1 MVPAAITVLDVLP
14 LTSSGKLDRAAL
26 PAPDYAAAGGGQ
38 GPATVEE
45 EILCGIFADV
55 LGLERV
61 GPQDDFFALG
71 GHSLLAVRLVSRVRE
86 VLSAELAVRALFEAP
101 TPAGLAVRLEPVV
114 QVPPNRIPA
123 GATVIA
129 PDMLPL
135 VALEAEQ
142 IAAVVAGVDGG
153 AANVADVYPLAPLQE
168 GMLFHHL
175 MTADGGQDVYLQST
189 VLQFAGRGRLEE
201 FCAALRVVIARHDIF
216 RTAVAWRGL
225 PEPVQVVWR
234 HAELPVTE
242 VTLAGAG
249 DGPGAAAELLA
260 EAGQQMDLSR
270 APLLRVYVAGLD
282 AGRWLGLVQVHHLL
296 LDHTGLEVVLEEI
309 RALLCGEEDRLP
321 APVPFREYVA
331 RARLGVSRAEHER
344 FFAALLADVTEPTAP
359 YGLVDVHGDGS
370 AAARAGVGVP
380 AGLAGRVGDQA
391 RAAAVPA
398 ATIFHLAWARVLA
411 ALAGRDDVVF
421 GTILFGR
428 MGAGS
433 GADRAAGPLM
443 NMLPVRV
450 RVGQQGAASALAGLQ
465 AQLAGLLAHEHAPLP
480 LAQQA
485 SGVAAPAPLF
495 TTFLSYRHSTSQ
507 PQDREAS
514 ALEGIHLL
522 HGTDRTNYP
531 LAVSVDD
538 RGDGFAVTVDAVAPA
553 VPEQLCALLVT
564 ALDGLVTALEQ
575 APATPLHQ
583 VAVLEPAER
592 AQLLA
597 GWNDTSR
604 PVPAAT
610 VPELIAA
617 QAAGAPDAVAV
628 ICGDAVL
635 SYGELVARAN
645 KLACYLRQAGAGP
658 ETVVGLCLERG
669 AEMITAIL
677 AVWLAG
683 AAYLPLDPAY
693 PPARLAAM
701 LAGSRAGLL
710 VGTGEVLGGLP
721 AGRVQVIEI
730 DDRGVAAQIAG
741 MSAVPPVPPAAGQAA
756 YVIYTSGSTG
766 TPKGVTVSHRG
777 LANLAAAQIDR
788 FAVAAGDRVL
798 AFAAPVFDAS
808 VWDIVMALGGG
819 AVLVAAQPGRL
830 LAGDELAGLVA
841 RQGVTHLT
849 VPPAVLAGLDAGAL
863 GTVRTLVA
871 AGEALDGELAGRW
884 AESRRLINAY
894 GPTETT
900 VCATMTGSLDGPE
913 QPPIGTPLANTRVY
927 ALDGWL
933 CPVPAGVIGELYV
946 AGAQLARGYAH
957 RPGLTAERFVACPFG
972 GRGERMYRTGD
983 LAKWTPGGQLVF
995 AGRADDQVKVR
1006 GFRIE
1011 PGEVEAVLAGCPGV
1025 GQVVVMVREDTPGDR
1040 RLAAYLTPAADEGQE
1055 AGVLADAAREHAAA
1069 RLPEYM
1075 VPAAITVLDAL
1086 PLTPGGKLDRAALP
1100 VPGQAAAGGRDPA
1113 TVEEEIL
1120 CGIFADLLGLE
1131 RVGPQD
1137 DFFALGGH
1145 SLLAVRL
1152 ASRVRAVL
1160 GAELDV
1166 TAVFEA
1172 PTAAG
1177 LAVRLRQAGPA
1188 RAALTARP
1196 RPERVPLSFAQQ
1208 RLWFI
1213 GQLEGPSAL
1222 YNIPFSLRL
1231 SGELDAGALEA
1242 ALSDIAGR
1250 HEVLRTVFPA
1260 DGGQPYQ
1267 QVLDPAGLE
1276 WGLEPVLVVESD
1288 LAAVVAGIC
1297 GEPFDLAV
1305 GVPLRARLLRL
1316 GAGEHVL
1323 VVVIHHIATD
1333 GWSAG
1338 PLARDLSVA
1347 YAARRRGQV
1356 PGWAPLP
1363 VQYADYAIWQRELLG
1378 DLDDPGSVVAGQV
1391 GWWRRALAGMPA
1403 ELALPAVRP
1412 RPPVPSHRGISVPL
1426 EVPGPVHAGLA
1437 GLARQQGVTMFMVV
1451 QAGLALLL
1459 ARLGAGSD
1467 IPVGSPVAG
1476 RTDEALDELVGFF
1489 VNTLV
1494 LRTDLGG
1501 DPSFTQ
1507 LLGRVRE
1514 SWLGALEHQDV
1525 PFERLVEVLAPDRSL
1540 ARHPLFQV
1548 MLALQNVGTVAA
1560 RAAALP
1566 GITAAPVLAGPAQV
1580 RFDLDVA
1587 VSEVMGADGRLGGLR
1602 GLVTGAADLFDE
1614 ETVRGFAGRLGRVL
1628 AGVAAGPQVRLHE
1641 VAVLEAAERAQVLAG
1656 WNDAAAGPVPA
1667 VRVPELVAARAAGI
1681 PDAVAVVCGGVH
1693 VSYGELDARAGRL
1706 AQVLVSRGA
1715 GPDSVVAVVMGRCAE
1730 LVMVLLAVLKA
1741 GAGYL
1746 PVDPGYPAGRIEFM
1760 LADAVPV
1767 LVVADASGAAALP
1780 GPVLGAAGVVA
1791 VDEPGLAGWVAGGG
1805 GGLPGDAG
1813 AGVGRVLRPGH
1824 LAYVIYTSGSTGVPK
1839 GVGVAHRGVVSL
1851 LEVAAA
1857 RFGFGAG
1864 DVWSWF
1870 HSFAF
1875 DFSVWEIWG
1884 ALVSGGRLVVV
1895 PVEVS
1900 RSPVEF
1906 GGLLARERV
1915 SVLSQTPSAFYS
1927 LVAADADGR
1936 GGVRGLALRLVV
1948 CGGEALDVRR
1958 LGAWYSR
1965 HRDDA
1970 PVVVNM
1976 YGITETTVHVTCQV
1990 LDEGLAQG
1998 VAGGSLVGRGI
2009 AGLRVF
2015 VLDEWLCPV
2024 PAGVVGELYVAGAG
2038 LARGYAGRAGLSA
2051 QRFVA
2056 CPFGTGERMYR
2067 TGDLAKWA
2075 PGGVLVFAGR
2085 ADDQVKIRGFRI
2097 ELGEVEAVL
2106 AGCAG
2111 VAQAV
2116 VTVREDTPG
2125 DQRLA
2130 GYVVP
2135 ASASTGDGADLAA
2148 AAREYAAA
2156 RLPEYMVPAAITVLD
2171 ALPLTPGGK
2180 VDRKALPAPDYAA
2193 GRRPGPATVEEEILC
2208 GIFAEVLGLERV
2220 GPQDDF
2226 FALGGH
2232 SLLAIRLVSQVR
2244 AVLGAELAVR
2254 ALFEAPTP
2262 EGLAVRLAA
2271 ADPARAPLTAQARPQ
2286 RVPLSFAQQRLWFI
2300 AQLEGPSALYNIPFA
2315 LRLSGELDA
2324 GALGVGAGRCGGPAR
2339 GAAHG
2344 VPRRRRPA
2352 LSEGPGP
2359 GRAGVGLE
2367 PVTSRCR

>member
-1 MVPAAITVLDVLP
+1 MTVAADLFDEDT
-14 LTSSGKLDRAAL
+14 AAL
-26 PAPDYAAAGGGQ
+26 
-38 GPATVEE
+38 
-45 EILCGIFADV
+45 
-55 LGLERV
+55 
-61 GPQDDFFALG
+61 
-71 GHSLLAVRLVSRVRE
+71 
-86 VLSAELAVRALFEAP
+86 
-101 TPAGLAVRLEPVV
+101 
-114 QVPPNRIPA
+114 
-123 GATVIA
+123 IA
-129 PDMLPL
+129 
-135 VALEAEQ
+135 
-142 IAAVVAGVDGG
+142 
-153 AANVADVYPLAPLQE
+153 
-168 GMLFHHL
+168 
-175 MTADGGQDVYLQST
+175 
-189 VLQFAGRGRLEE
+189 
-201 FCAALRVVIARHDIF
+201 
-216 RTAVAWRGL
+216 
-225 PEPVQVVWR
+225 
-234 HAELPVTE
+234 
-242 VTLAGAG
+242 
-249 DGPGAAAELLA
+249 
-260 EAGQQMDLSR
+260 
-270 APLLRVYVAGLD
+270 
-282 AGRWLGLVQVHHLL
+282 
-296 LDHTGLEVVLEEI
+296 
-309 RALLCGEEDRLP
+309 
-321 APVPFREYVA
+321 
-331 RARLGVSRAEHER
+331 ARLG
-344 FFAALLADVTEPTAP
+344 
-359 YGLVDVHGDGS
+359 
-370 AAARAGVGVP
+370 
-380 AGLAGRVGDQA
+380 
-391 RAAAVPA
+391 
-398 ATIFHLAWARVLA
+398 RVLA
-411 ALAGRDDVVF
+411 AA
-421 GTILFGR
+421 
-428 MGAGS
+428 
-433 GADRAAGPLM
+433 ADSP
-443 NMLPVRV
+443 
-450 RVGQQGAASALAGLQ
+450 Q
-465 AQLAGLLAHEHAPLP
+465 A
-480 LAQQA
+480 
-485 SGVAAPAPLF
+485 
-495 TTFLSYRHSTSQ
+495 R
-507 PQDREAS
+507 
-514 ALEGIHLL
+514 
-522 HGTDRTNYP
+522 
-531 LAVSVDD
+531 
-538 RGDGFAVTVDAVAPA
+538 
-553 VPEQLCALLVT
+553 
-564 ALDGLVTALEQ
+564 
-575 APATPLHQ
+575 LHQ
-583 VAVLEPAER
+583 IAVLEPAER
-592 AQLLA
+592 AQLLTE
-597 GWNDTSR
+597 WNDTVA
-604 PVPAAT
+604 PVPAASL
-610 VPELIAA
+610 PELIAA
-617 QAAGAPDAVAV
+617 RTPDAVAV
-628 ICGDAVL
+628 IGGDVHV
-635 SYGELVARAN
+635 SYGELDARAGR
-645 KLACYLRQAGAGP
+645 LARMLAEAGAGP

-669 AEMITAIL
+669 ADMVTAIVG
-677 AVWLAG
+677 VWRAG
-683 AAYLPLDPAY
+683 AAYLPLDPGY
-693 PPARLAAM
+693 PPGRLAFL
-701 LAGSRAGLL
+701 LADSGAGVVVAAPGLDAGQDDAVQL
-710 VGTGEVLGGLP
+710 IVLDGRLPDVAPLP
-721 AGRVQVIEI
+721 ATPLR
-730 DDRGVAAQIAG
+730 
-741 MSAVPPVPPAAGQAA
+741 AGQAA

-808 VWDIVMALGGG
+808 VSELVMALGGG

-1667 VRVPELVAARAAGI
+1667 GTVPELVAARAAGI

-2135 ASASTGDGADLAA
+2135 ASTSTGDGADLAA

-2156 RLPEYMVPAAITVLD
+2156 RLPEYMVPAAITVVD

-2193 GRRPGPATVEEEILC
+2193 AGGRGRPRWKKRSCAGSSPGCWGWSGSGRRMISSPWAGIRCWQSGWYRRSGPC
-2208 GIFAEVLGLERV
+2208 W
-2220 GPQDDF
+2220 
-2226 FALGGH
+2226 
-2232 SLLAIRLVSQVR
+2232 
-2244 AVLGAELAVR
+2244 
-2254 ALFEAPTP
+2254 APSWQS
-2262 EGLAVRLAA
+2262 GRCSK
-2271 ADPARAPLTAQARPQ
+2271 RRPQ
-2286 RVPLSFAQQRLWFI
+2286 KGW
-2300 AQLEGPSALYNIPFA
+2300 
-2315 LRLSGELDA
+2315 
-2324 GALGVGAGRCGGPAR
+2324 RCGW
-2339 GAAHG
+2339 
-2344 VPRRRRPA
+2344 RRRTR
-2352 LSEGPGP
+2352 P
-2359 GRAGVGLE
+2359 GR
-2367 PVTSRCR
+2367 R